1 MARYD
6 DLNTSTIGF
15 ATIFSALLLI
25 VIIVGIQGL
34 SYYWENSENERKKD
48 RSEYTSSLAV
58 LKEQADSLNSYEWVV
73 VPAPE
78 AGPGETQLPPSERLQ
93 IPVNRAKEL
102 VLEEMKAGNL
112 AETSG
117 GKPGA

>member
-15 ATIFSALLLI
+15 ATVFSALLLI
-25 VIIVGIQGL
+25 VIIVGMQGL

-48 RSEYTSSLAV
+48 RSEYTESLKV
-58 LKEQADSLNSYEWVV
+58 LKEQADSLGQYEWVA

-78 AGPGETQLPPSERLQ
+78 AGPGETQLPPSKRLQ
-93 IPVNRAKEL
+93 IPINRAKEL
-102 VLEEMKAGNL
+102 ILNEMKGGNL
-112 AETSG
+112 AESASA
-117 GKPGA
+117 KPGA